1 MARILTMGEIMMRLT
16 PPSHQR
22 LVQTNDFHVYF
33 GGAEANVAMNM
44 SQFGHDASFL
54 TALPANAMGEAAKR
68 RLRTA
73 GVNTTTI
80 VDQGRRLGLYYVEAG
95 YSVKPAEVIYDRADS
110 SVWELAEAD
119 LDWEQLLAGVEVL
132 HVSGITPALGPA
144 MHNLTMTAL
153 KEAASRGVHVSFDC
167 NFRAKLWSQEEAK
180 ASFEDIL
187 PYVDVCFIGHKD
199 FVYLL
204 GMDGDEAFSPEQLER
219 FYEEA
224 ARTYNISLMASTHR
238 TVESASSNSLTGYY
252 YNGSELHASAT
263 HSFDLLERVGGGDS
277 FASGILHGILQE
289 DWEPKQIVEFATAS
303 SVLKHMVY
311 GDSNQFDEAYV
322 LQFVQNQENDVKR

>member
-22 LVQTNDFHVYF
+22 LVQTNDFHAYF

-44 SQFGHDASFL
+44 GQFGHEASFL

-68 RLRTA
+68 RLRAA
-73 GVNTTTI
+73 GVNTSTI
-80 VDQGRRLGLYYVEAG
+80 VNQGRRLGLYYFEEG

-110 SVWELAEAD
+110 SVWELVDAV
-119 LDWEQLLAGVEVL
+119 LDWEQLLSGVEVF
-132 HVSGITPALGPA
+132 HVSGITPALGPE

-167 NFRAKLWSQEEAK
+167 NYRAKLWSPEEAK
-180 ASFEDIL
+180 ASFEEIL

-224 ARTYNISLMASTHR
+224 ARTYHISLMASTHR
-238 TVESASSNSLTGYY
+238 TATSASSNSLTGYY
-252 YNGSELHASAT
+252 YDGSGLHASST
-263 HSFDLLERVGGGDS
+263 VSFDLLERVGGGDS
-277 FASGILHGILQE
+277 FASGILHGVLQE
-289 DWEPKQIVEFATAS
+289 DWEPQQIVDFATGS

-322 LQFVQNQENDVKR
+322 RQFVENQGNDVKR

>member
-22 LVQTNDFHVYF
+22 LVQTNDFHAYF

-68 RLRTA
+68 RLRAA
-73 GVNTTTI
+73 GVETNAI
-80 VDQGRRLGLYYVEAG
+80 MNQGRRLGLYYFEEG

-110 SVWELAEAD
+110 SVWELMDAV
-119 LDWEQLLAGVEVL
+119 LDWDQLLAGVEVF
-132 HVSGITPALGPA
+132 HVSGITPALGPE
-144 MHNLTMTAL
+144 MHSLTMTAL

-167 NFRAKLWSQEEAK
+167 NYRAKLWSPVEAK
-180 ASFEDIL
+180 ASFEEIL

-204 GMDGDEAFSPEQLER
+204 GVDGDEAFSPEQLER
-219 FYEEA
+219 FYEQA
-224 ARTYNISLMASTHR
+224 ARVYQISAMASTHR
-238 TVESASSNSLTGYY
+238 TAASASSNTLTGYY
-252 YNGSELHASAT
+252 YDGSRLHASST
-263 HSFDLLERVGGGDS
+263 VSFDLLERVGGGDS
-277 FASGILHGILQE
+277 FASGILHGMQQ
-289 DWEPKQIVEFATAS
+289 DWDPQAIVDFATGS
-303 SVLKHMVY
+303 SVLKQMVY

-322 LQFVQNQENDVKR
+322 LQFVENQGNDVKR